1 MAKPTLHRLGRVSA
15 ALDLLES
22 HHSRPYYSTIRLMGW
37 DSGRLWKGT
46 WGNGGKGSGKSVKG
60 KAHNNQPQKK
70 TKEVGKG
77 KGSDRDLFP
86 DYDKMTSDGPDLQQS
101 ASASSSSSAAE
112 NQALKKVVRA
122 LAEASSMEIPP
133 EVAKFLK
140 EDPEEDMRTELKKTQ
155 QTLNKKRK
163 IHGKILRLRETLT
176 TKKDQFQKFKEA
188 MREKLLTQQE
198 KFEEDIRGIEAA
210 IKDSEEQLKE
220 LGEEEETKSDAA
232 MEDPEKIPLEL
243 AEILDINKVHVENP
257 ETKKERD
264 ELKEQ
269 LSASRMETAITKRL
283 FNNQAQQLQMYMDR
297 LETMQ
302 SSLMA
307 LQGAGM
313 GAVPGVETMVPLNTK
328 MEPLATSPQMAKSPV
343 IPKRKIDP
351 LSGKFPQPPSA
362 EKKQRQ
368 GDFRDPPHVPTD
380 GSVQVVEDSP
390 PKEAKPGLFSPQ
402 DGMD

>member
-1 MAKPTLHRLGRVSA
+1 MIGLKRIAGVIGKSCAPVRSDVLTAIPFSPGWHRRQRSKRSRARLLLRQVVAKPTLYRLGRVPA

-22 HHSRPYYSTIRLMGW
+22 HHSRPYYSTIRQMGW

-46 WGNGGKGSGKSVKG
+46 WGNGGKGNGKSVKG
-60 KAHNNQPQKK
+60 KAHNNQTQKK
-70 TKEVGKG
+70 PKEVGKG
-77 KGSDRDLFP
+77 KGADRDLFP
-86 DYDKMTSDGPDLQQS
+86 DYDKMTSDGSDLQQS

-122 LAEASSMEIPP
+122 LAEASSMELPP

-140 EDPEEDMRTELKKTQ
+140 EDPEEEMRTELKKTQ

-176 TKKDQFQKFKEA
+176 TKKDQFHKFKEA
-188 MREKLLTQQE
+188 MREKLLAQQE

-257 ETKKERD
+257 ATKKERD

-283 FNNQAQQLQMYMDR
+283 FNNQAQQLQMR
-297 LETMQ
+297 C
-302 SSLMA
+302 
-307 LQGAGM
+307 
-313 GAVPGVETMVPLNTK
+313 
-328 MEPLATSPQMAKSPV
+328 
-343 IPKRKIDP
+343 
-351 LSGKFPQPPSA
+351 
-362 EKKQRQ
+362 
-368 GDFRDPPHVPTD
+368 H
-380 GSVQVVEDSP
+380 
-390 PKEAKPGLFSPQ
+390 
-402 DGMD
+402 

>member
-1 MAKPTLHRLGRVSA
+1 MPQSIRTLLRAIPSSPGWHRRLRAKRSRARLLLRQVVAKPTLHRLRRVPA
-15 ALDLLES
+15 ALDLLEN

-37 DSGRLWKGT
+37 QDNGRLWKGT
-46 WGNGGKGSGKSVKG
+46 WGNGGKGGGKSGKG

-70 TKEVGKG
+70 YKDVGKG

-86 DYDKMTSDGPDLQQS
+86 DYDKMTSDGSDLQQS
-101 ASASSSSSAAE
+101 ASASSASSAAE

-122 LAEASSMEIPP
+122 LAERSSMEIPP

-140 EDPEEDMRTELKKTQ
+140 EDPEEEMRTELKKTQ

-232 MEDPEKIPLEL
+232 MEDPEKIPL
-243 AEILDINKVHVENP
+243 
-257 ETKKERD
+257 
-264 ELKEQ
+264 
-269 LSASRMETAITKRL
+269 
-283 FNNQAQQLQMYMDR
+283 
-297 LETMQ
+297 
-302 SSLMA
+302 
-307 LQGAGM
+307 
-313 GAVPGVETMVPLNTK
+313 
-328 MEPLATSPQMAKSPV
+328 
-343 IPKRKIDP
+343 
-351 LSGKFPQPPSA
+351 
-362 EKKQRQ
+362 
-368 GDFRDPPHVPTD
+368 
-380 GSVQVVEDSP
+380 
-390 PKEAKPGLFSPQ
+390 
-402 DGMD
+402 